1 VVQENFQRDAQSQR
15 KENEKDALLQGC
27 EKLVGTQK
35 NRLAMVFERKGW
47 EECQSFEKE
56 NKYGNH
62 F

>member
-15 KENEKDALLQGC
+15 KENEKYALLQGC

-35 NRLAMVFERKGW
+35 NWLAMLCERKGW

-56 NKYGNH
+56 NNYGNH